1 MGDSLTDLG
10 VGEETTVG
18 TGDGSVAVGHLLQG
32 VGTGNLNS
40 LHAGT
45 SGVLGEV
52 LDGEFAS
59 GGTLSSELV
68 ALGSVRRLSL
78 VGDTAADP
86 CSEDQV
92 PARKP
97 TPLVA

>member
-1 MGDSLTDLG
+1 M
-10 VGEETTVG
+10 GEETTVG

-68 ALGSVRRLSL
+68 ALGSVRCLSL
-78 VGDTAADP
+78 VCDSSFEH
-86 CSEDQV
+86 CIFSIY
-92 PARKP
+92 
-97 TPLVA
+97 